1 MTSSP
6 CRLCSLG
13 KSDKN
18 NPTCLKCVKR
28 VAYVATIDRELNFAS
43 CRSELQAIAPRCPII
58 SRQAYFLS
66 VSPEIYYE

>member
-1 MTSSP
+1 MTSNP

-13 KSDKN
+13 NSDKN
-18 NPTCLKCVKR
+18 NSTCLKCVKR
-28 VAYVATIDRELNFAS
+28 VAYVATIDRELNFAA
-43 CRSELQAIAPRCPII
+43 CRSELHATAPRCPII

>member
-1 MTSSP
+1 MTCNP
-6 CRLCSLG
+6 CRLCPLVA
-13 KSDKN
+13 SDKN

-28 VAYVATIDRELNFAS
+28 VAYVAQINRDLHFAS
-43 CRSELQAIAPRCPII
+43 CRSEMETAAPRCAII